1 MLFENG
7 TVLCSNCRKT
17 IMLEKNIP
25 DVIWK
30 VIKRNELDTL
40 PPMFCSLECA
50 KEYEQNK

>member
-7 TVLCSNCRKT
+7 AVLCSNCKKI
-17 IMLEKNIP
+17 IMSENNIP

-40 PPMFCSLECA
+40 PPMFCSLKCVN
-50 KEYEQNK
+50 EYARNK